1 MPLNPYA
8 ALDSISTSKTVHK
21 CLPKSLETEP
31 KNKRVDLFFFNLRRV
46 YSLHMDILG
55 SQDLQNVSTESIDT
69 ENKEN
74 ALADNPH
81 GECFWSPA
89 DDPEDFVE
97 ELLECDMGPLPMIP
111 DSEVMVLADV
121 DEDSTYTCID
131 SANAG
136 GDFLHHEDTV
146 GVQTQT
152 VVPSTGEH
160 VGIPSNPSDEIST
173 DQCAL
178 NVDDQRDAPPA
189 LIFSASRVPFP
200 LAESTAVAL
209 PTSAHSAEAQLVE
222 NSVTIISTPSL
233 SQGAQQQE
241 ADCDHRV
248 HATEPQPTQESQPPT
263 VELAAE
269 VPAVTLIQNVQ
280 DLSALTQKALKEQ
293 CKLRKLAVGGT
304 KASLTERLKA
314 HIEANPDFVPPVSNI
329 SFDNSGARIDPTT
342 QGSASPIPSVQPSL
356 AQPPAAWVE
365 LTNEQAKNTRFKRP
379 EFSGLHEEGYP
390 SATMAHLKSTS
401 HPIEFFNMFLTEDFR
416 HSTILTHSNANAW
429 KNRAGS
435 AMYPLFTQFTED
447 EIDKFIGLHI
457 RHGLSPVPDIRLLWA
472 NPLESFVYGDER
484 VQRLFPRGVQ
494 RFKELRAFLH
504 ISDPYRKASQDKPFI
519 KIQDII
525 DHVISN
531 SKHNWDVA
539 KKKAELEAA
548 VGTVKVARSADFK
561 VIAFSVYD
569 AKPVHFMT
577 SYHTAV
583 KPVDKTRQVFD
594 SYTQKKVDFHYTRLN
609 VIDDYNYNMN
619 GVDREAPYELGG
631 AWCWDT
637 VWLVSVQE
645 EKWCY
650 PAILQEK
657 EALWQPEISG

>member
-1 MPLNPYA
+1 M
-8 ALDSISTSKTVHK
+8 ISVM
-21 CLPKSLETEP
+21 
-31 KNKRVDLFFFNLRRV
+31 LRRLS
-46 YSLHMDILG
+46 YSLL
-55 SQDLQNVSTESIDT
+55 
-69 ENKEN
+69 
-74 ALADNPH
+74 
-81 GECFWSPA
+81 
-89 DDPEDFVE
+89 
-97 ELLECDMGPLPMIP
+97 
-111 DSEVMVLADV
+111 
-121 DEDSTYTCID
+121 
-131 SANAG
+131 
-136 GDFLHHEDTV
+136 
-146 GVQTQT
+146 
-152 VVPSTGEH
+152 
-160 VGIPSNPSDEIST
+160 
-173 DQCAL
+173 
-178 NVDDQRDAPPA
+178 
-189 LIFSASRVPFP
+189 RVCPFP
-200 LAESTAVAL
+200 WLSPQLLRFPPQRTPQKRNWLRILL
-209 PTSAHSAEAQLVE
+209 P
-222 NSVTIISTPSL
+222 IISTPSL

-269 VPAVTLIQNVQ
+269 VPAVKLIQNVQ
-280 DLSALTQKALKEQ
+280 DLSALSQKALKEQ

-390 SATMAHLKSTS
+390 SVTMAHLKSTS

-416 HSTILTHSNANAW
+416 HSTMLTHSNANAW

-457 RHGLSPVPDIRLLWA
+457 RHGLSPVPNIRLLWA

-531 SKHNWDVA
+531 SKHNWVLGRFLSLDEIDIGFQGRFAHKDKIKYKGEGDGILMDAICDSGATQLCPQHWNTLFFDNLFTSKNFLDWLYARNKFGSGVCRTSGRGLPGCVVQDVA

-569 AKPVHFMT
+569 AKPVHVMT